1 MNRLRIAV
9 VGCGVAGSVVLHG
22 LRERDDVELVCFEKV
37 ATADQV
43 DAGTGLNIG
52 PNGLKAL
59 ASLDASLAAQF
70 AARSLPWRRWAVN
83 LADGTPIFDLDLL
96 RVADNPGIRIRWA
109 SLYDFLRGLVAPR
122 VQFRSEVTDVRHGAN
137 GRTLD
142 LQVHE
147 GGAPRWETGFDL
159 VIAGD
164 GRYSMLREKLMGQ
177 PAVRHLGIA
186 LGRSLL
192 PDESGGLFDD
202 YTQWFSGAHR
212 LFAFKVPGGQLYLTT
227 SYPLRPGEPIPEA
240 ARHGDSLRAAL
251 APAGQALCEPA
262 AYIVDKLCAAPETL
276 HWSRVQE
283 ADAAFHDASGR
294 LLLVGDAAHPMA
306 PTLGQGATQ
315 ALEDAVAVVD
325 EILRALDA
333 PGDIHAPDAP
343 AIGRAFAARR
353 RERVDFVARLSWQ
366 ASDSMLAGARP
377 AESEAA
383 KRDSA
388 FLSDLSRMY
397 RDCPVLRARRSVESP
412 A

>member
-1 MNRLRIAV
+1 MSRMRMAI

-22 LRERDDVELVCFEKV
+22 LRDRDDVEIVCFEQV

-59 ASLDASLAAQF
+59 ASLDPALAAEF
-70 AARSLPWRRWAVN
+70 AARSLPWRRWAVS
-83 LADGTPIFDLDLL
+83 LADGTPI
-96 RVADNPGIRIRWA
+96 
-109 SLYDFLRGLVAPR
+109 
-122 VQFRSEVTDVRHGAN
+122 
-137 GRTLD
+137 
-142 LQVHE
+142 
-147 GGAPRWETGFDL
+147 FDL

-164 GRYSMLREKLMGQ
+164 GRYSMLREKLMGR

-202 YTQWFSGAHR
+202 YAQWFSGPHR

-227 SYPLRPGEPIPEA
+227 SYPLQPGDAIPEA
-240 ARHGDSLRAAL
+240 TQRPDTLRAAL
-251 APAGQALCEPA
+251 APAGARLCPQA
-262 AYIVDKLCAAPETL
+262 AYIVDRLCADPQAL

-315 ALEDAVAVVD
+315 ALEDAVAAVD
-325 EILRALDA
+325 EICAALDGGSA
-333 PGDIHAPDAP
+333 DAP
-343 AIGRAFAARR
+343 AISRAVAERRAA
-353 RERVDFVARLSWQ
+353 RVDFIARLSWD
-366 ASDSMLAGARP
+366 ASSSMLSGARP
-377 AESEAA
+377 ALSEAA
-383 KRDSA
+383 RREPA
-388 FLSDLSRMY
+388 FLAQLARMY
-397 RDCPVLRARRSVESP
+397 RDSERLQRSRSEESH

>member
-1 MNRLRIAV
+1 MSRMRIAI

-22 LRERDDVELVCFEKV
+22 LRERDDVEIVCFEKV

-43 DAGTGLNIG
+43 DSGTGLNIG

-59 ASLDASLAAQF
+59 ASLDPSLATEF
-70 AARSLPWRRWAVN
+70 AARSLPWRRWAVS

-96 RVADNPGIRIRWA
+96 SVADNPGIRIRWA
-109 SLYDFLRGLVAPR
+109 GLYGFLRGLVAPR
-122 VQFRSEVTDVRHGAN
+122 VQFRSEVRDLRHGPE
-137 GRTLD
+137 GRTLE
-142 LQVHE
+142 LQIE
-147 GGAPRWETGFDL
+147 ENGLAQWETGFDL

-164 GRYSMLREKLMGQ
+164 GRYSMLREKLMGR

-202 YTQWFSGAHR
+202 YAQWFSGPHR

-227 SYPLRPGEPIPEA
+227 SYPLQPGQPIPEA
-240 ARHGDSLRAAL
+240 AQRPETLRAAL
-251 APAGQALCEPA
+251 APAGARLCPQA
-262 AYIVDKLCAAPETL
+262 AYIVDRLCADPQAL

-315 ALEDAVAVVD
+315 ALEDAVAAVD
-325 EILRALDA
+325 EICAALDGGRA
-333 PGDIHAPDAP
+333 DAP
-343 AIGRAFAARR
+343 AISRAVAERRAA
-353 RERVDFVARLSWQ
+353 RVDFIARLSWD
-366 ASDSMLAGARP
+366 ASSSMLSGARP
-377 AESEAA
+377 ALSEAA
-383 KRDSA
+383 KREPA
-388 FLSDLSRMY
+388 FLAQLARMY
-397 RDCPVLRARRSVESP
+397 RDSERLKRSRREESH

>member
-1 MNRLRIAV
+1 MSTRMRIAV

-59 ASLDASLAAQF
+59 ASLDAALAAEF

-83 LADGTPIFDLDLL
+83 LADGTPVFDLDLL
-96 RVADNPGIRIRWA
+96 SVADNPGIRVRWA
-109 SLYDFLRGLVAPR
+109 SLYDFLRGMVAPR
-122 VQFRSEVTDVRHGAN
+122 VQFCSDVTDVRRGAA

-142 LQVHE
+142 LQVRE
-147 GGAPRWETGFDL
+147 GAGERWECGFDL

-164 GRYSMLREKLMGQ
+164 GRYSMLRERLMGR

-202 YTQWFSGAHR
+202 YSQWFSGPHR

-227 SYPLRPGEPIPEA
+227 SYPLEPGDPIPDS
-240 ARHGDSLRAAL
+240 ARHGASLRAAL
-251 APAGQALCEPA
+251 APAGRHLCDQA
-262 AYIVDKLCAAPETL
+262 AYIVDKLCEAPQAL

-315 ALEDAVAVVD
+315 ALEDAVALVD
-325 EILRALDA
+325 EIRRALDGA
-333 PGDIHAPDAP
+333 VGGAQAPD
-343 AIGRAFAARR
+343 ISRAFAARR
-353 RERVDFVARLSWQ
+353 RERVEFVARLSWA
-366 ASDSMLAGARP
+366 ASDSMLAGAQP
-377 AESEAA
+377 AVTEAA
-383 KRDSA
+383 KRDPA
-388 FLSDLSRMY
+388 FLAHLSRMY
-397 RDCPVLRARRSVESP
+397 RDCPQLTARLGEESP